1 MSRMIRSSNLS
12 KHSRQLPPRRDSK
25 NKQSVE
31 GIGSPN
37 QLGIYT
43 VVAIT
48 LYVTLRRWPDH
59 WTITKLCGAFI
70 LIPSEA
76 LWIAARLHL
85 GASFSGKAE
94 ARALITDGIYTH
106 IQNPIYLFSL
116 LTLAGFFLFMDWKWA
131 FLTLPPVIGLQ
142 TLRVR
147 RERVVLTAAFGDAY
161 TTYRQ
166 KTWF

>member
-1 MSRMIRSSNLS
+1 M
-12 KHSRQLPPRRDSK
+12 KPKPATHPGKDSEAG
-25 NKQSVE
+25 QSVE
-31 GIGSPN
+31 VIRSPKK
-37 QLGIYT
+37 QWGIYP

-48 LYVTLRRWPDH
+48 LYVIFRRWPDH
-59 WTITKLCGAFI
+59 WTMTRLCGICI
-70 LIPSEA
+70 LLPSEA
-76 LWIAARLHL
+76 LWIAARLQL

-94 ARALITDGIYTH
+94 ARALITEGLYAR

-131 FLTLPPVIGLQ
+131 FLTIPPVIGLQ
-142 TLRVR
+142 ILRVR
-147 RERVVLTAAFGDAY
+147 RERGVLTAAFGDAY